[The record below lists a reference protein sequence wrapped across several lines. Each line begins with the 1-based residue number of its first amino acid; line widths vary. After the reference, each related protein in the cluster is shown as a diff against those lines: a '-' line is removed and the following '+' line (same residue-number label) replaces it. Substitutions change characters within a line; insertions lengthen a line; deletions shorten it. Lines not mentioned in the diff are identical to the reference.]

1 MYSRNVKFV
10 VYVNLMLI
18 GVNYNIK
25 YGDQNGQNLFNKPFI
40 WLLQQNLAMK
50 GGHRDFNGF
59 CIYKTRSFKFRRMT
73 SCHPWALA
81 WRWRPKCFKT
91 SIPLIFKTKPWHV
104 LKAGHRD
111 FDGFIIYRTR
121 SFKFRRMTSCHPWA
135 LASKMAS
142 KMADWI
148 I

>member
-1 MYSRNVKFV
+1 MYSRNVEFV
-10 VYVNLMLI
+10 VYVNWLLI

-81 WRWRPKCFKT
+81 
-91 SIPLIFKTKPWHV
+91 
-104 LKAGHRD
+104 
-111 FDGFIIYRTR
+111 
-121 SFKFRRMTSCHPWA
+121 
-135 LASKMAS
+135 SKMAS
-142 KMADWI
+142 KMADKI
-148 I
+148 V